1 MRVFIAI
8 MFVATGHQR
17 NCQFRQVFAGK
28 IPKPRPLDGT
38 WKQPPLQRRASKEL
52 KKAGTR
58 RSFRSRTSSTALLS
72 GLPVP
77 LTDCHSLTLNT
88 AHTFLSGK
96 TLLRSM
102 TPSP

>member
-38 WKQPPLQRRASKEL
+38 WKQPPLQRRASK
-52 KKAGTR
+52 R
-58 RSFRSRTSSTALLS
+58 
-72 GLPVP
+72 
-77 LTDCHSLTLNT
+77 N
-88 AHTFLSGK
+88 
-96 TLLRSM
+96 
-102 TPSP
+102 